1 MTHTQCVTSLF
12 FLLIF
17 LSGCV
22 CGVNVSVRQTPAV
35 MTAAPGERVNITCH
49 FTLRTSK
56 SGRWKIMWWKKNN
69 TTFQNDTKFLFE
81 IKPNISSDV
90 NESRS
95 LLLPAVSVSDSGV
108 YYCSVW
114 QDVPQLGPKTS
125 GGGTELIVNSTVRNT
140 FTIIITP
147 TAPTA
152 VNSLMWKLLVSS
164 LLVVV
169 CVVSVSC
176 CVIHRGF
183 CMRRKKEIQSEPSAD
198 TGIVYAAVK
207 LHRASERK
215 NTHKLGEAPDAGCA
229 VNTEVLYSD
238 IRIKS

>member
-1 MTHTQCVTSLF
+1 MTHTQCIAASLF
-12 FLLIF
+12 FLLVF

-22 CGVNVSVRQTPAV
+22 CEVNVSVKQTPAV
-35 MTAAPGERVNITCH
+35 MTAAPGQHVNITCH
-49 FTLRTSK
+49 FTIRTSA
-56 SGRWKIMWWKKNN
+56 SGRWKIMWWKNNN
-69 TTFQNDTKFLFE
+69 TTLQNNTKIMFE
-81 IKPNISSDV
+81 IKPNISSHV

-114 QDVPQLGPKTS
+114 QDVPQLGTKTS
-125 GGGTELIVNSTVRNT
+125 GGGTQLIVNST

-152 VNSLMWKLLVSS
+152 ENSLMWKLLVSS

-169 CVVSVSC
+169 CVVFVSC

-183 CMRRKKEIQSEPSAD
+183 CMRRKKESQSEPSAD
-198 TGIVYAAVK
+198 TGVVYAAVK
-207 LHRASERK
+207 LYRGSERK
-215 NTHKLGEAPDAGCA
+215 NTQELGEAPDAGCA

-238 IRIKS
+238 IRIK